1 MNAKTKALFEH
12 YLIST
17 VVAAIAIWQ
26 GGNHHLKQVAWAAV
40 VGVFGPVLK
49 ASYEHFSTPA
59 APATPATPAK

>member
-17 VVAAIAIWQ
+17 VVAATAIWQ

-40 VGVFGPVLK
+40 VGVFGPVIK
-49 ASYEHFSTPA
+49 AAYEHATSAKSSA
-59 APATPATPAK
+59 AK

>member
-12 YLIST
+12 YVIST
-17 VVAAIAIWQ
+17 VVAGIAIWQ

-49 ASYEHFSTPA
+49 GAYEHFQSQSTPA
-59 APATPATPAK
+59 K

>member
-12 YLIST
+12 YVIST
-17 VVAAIAIWQ
+17 VVAAVAIWQ

-49 ASYEHFSTPA
+49 SAYEHASKSASTPA
-59 APATPATPAK
+59 AK

>member
-12 YLIST
+12 YVIST
-17 VVAAIAIWQ
+17 IVAAVAIWQ

-49 ASYEHFSTPA
+49 SAYEHVSKASSTPA
-59 APATPATPAK
+59 TK